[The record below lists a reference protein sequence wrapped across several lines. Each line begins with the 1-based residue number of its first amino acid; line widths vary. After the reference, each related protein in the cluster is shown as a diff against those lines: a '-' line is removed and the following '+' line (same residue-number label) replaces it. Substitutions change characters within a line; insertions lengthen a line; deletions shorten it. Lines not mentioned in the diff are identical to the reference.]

1 MDKSGKGIQNHMSFE
16 EDMCKECQDC
26 KHNIVCFDIRYG
38 NRTDK
43 CWSFEAKERKN
54 DRGAKKSR

>member
-1 MDKSGKGIQNHMSFE
+1 MSFE